1 MSQEPLSAMHAL
13 HQIMQLLKDDGVK
26 FEHEFS
32 SDQLPSEIFHRFTTI
47 MQEVKFLRE
56 EATKHSKEEAQVIT
70 AVVTIK
76 KKP

>member
-1 MSQEPLSAMHAL
+1 MTHEPLSAMHAL
-13 HQIMQLLKDDGVK
+13 HQIMQSLKEDGAK
-26 FEHEFS
+26 FEQDFS
-32 SDQLPSEIFHRFTTI
+32 PEEIFQRFANI

-56 EATKHSKEEAQVIT
+56 KSAESMEEEQIIT

>member
-32 SDQLPSEIFHRFTTI
+32 DDSAPEEIFKRFANI

-56 EATKHSKEEAQVIT
+56 KSAESMGEESQIIT
-70 AVVTIK
+70 AVVSIK

>member
-13 HQIMQLLKDDGVK
+13 HQIMQSLKEDGAT

-32 SDQLPSEIFHRFTTI
+32 DDSAPEEIFKRFANI

-70 AVVTIK
+70 AVVNIK